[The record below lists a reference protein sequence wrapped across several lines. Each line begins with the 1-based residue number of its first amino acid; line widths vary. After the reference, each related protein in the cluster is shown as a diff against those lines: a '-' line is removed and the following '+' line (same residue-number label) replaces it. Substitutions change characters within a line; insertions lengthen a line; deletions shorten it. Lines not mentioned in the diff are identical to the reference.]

1 MPVGPTALC
10 PVNASRSAP
19 SVDTSTGNCGTA
31 CEASTTTTAPT
42 ACALAA
48 MSVIGLIVPS
58 AFDTQVSETTLVC
71 SLMSSSMLLRSS
83 RPSSV
88 TPNQRSVAPVRS
100 QASCHGTMLL
110 WCSISVMSTSSPGFS
125 AAPSVCAARL
135 SASEAFLV
143 KTISSRFGAP
153 MKAATLSRP
162 PSYAAVA
169 SAPSWCIARATLA
182 LCTR

>member
-1 MPVGPTALC
+1 M
-10 PVNASRSAP
+10 SAP

-31 CEASTTTTAPT
+31 CDASTTTVAPT
-42 ACALAA
+42 ACALVAI
-48 MSVIGLIVPS
+48 SVIGLIVPS
-58 AFDTQVSETTLVC
+58 AFDTQVRATTLVF
-71 SLMSSSMLLRSS
+71 SVSSSSMLLRSS

-88 TPNQRSVAPVRS
+88 TPNHLSVAPVRS
-100 QASCHGTMLL
+100 HASCHGTMLL
-110 WCSISVMSTSSPGFS
+110 WCSISETTTTSPGFS

-153 MKAATLSRP
+153 MNAATLSRP

-169 SAPSWCIARATLA
+169 SAPS
-182 LCTR
+182 